1 MKPKFAYLHLGA
13 CSGCEISMLDTFERF
28 LDILGMVDVEY
39 MILLK
44 DVQEVPKVDV
54 LFVDGAACLQS
65 EESVQELLEARK
77 NAGLL
82 VAWGGCSSTAC
93 ITNFSRG
100 GQMAQPQHESY
111 PPINRLVKVDA
122 FVPGCPPG
130 PELAY
135 NLVKAVVDGDVD
147 YLKYLTAE
155 NGGGFACGCD
165 LMKEIIDNGLC
176 IGCGACAMSCPTRAI
191 SMQLGRPDIITER
204 CVKCGACFAQCPRSF
219 LPLPGMNKMME
230 E

>member
-13 CSGCEISMLDTFERF
+13 CSGCEISLLDNFERF
-28 LDILGMVDVEY
+28 MDILDMVDVEY

-44 DVQEVPKVDV
+44 DATSIPKVDV
-54 LFVDGAACLQS
+54 VFVDGSACLQDK
-65 EESVQELLEARK
+65 ESVRDLLEARK
-77 NAGLL
+77 NAGYL
-82 VAWGGCSSTAC
+82 VAWGGCSSTSC

-130 PELAY
+130 PEMGY
-135 NLVKAVVDGDVD
+135 NVVKALVDGDLE
-147 YLKYLTAE
+147 YLKYLTTE
-155 NGGGFACGCD
+155 HVGGFACGCD
-165 LMKEIIDNGLC
+165 LMKDIIENGLC

-191 SMQLGRPDIITER
+191 SMQLGRPDINYER
-204 CVKCGACFAQCPRSF
+204 CVKCGACYVQCPRSF

-230 E
+230 G